1 MRRLR
6 WLALSSLCGLTGA
19 LLLPAPPA
27 DCQEMIQFGFEGRD
41 TVWVQGESKASF
53 REIAHRITDDHA
65 RSGSRS
71 EHIQLQVEQGEF
83 IHYTYNVGRAPV
95 TDELTASVFVRAT
108 RPGVQ
113 LLARVVLPQER
124 DPENLAQPL
133 TVILGGDS
141 YLHTSRWQQL
151 GIRQPVK
158 RLNEKLALLREKH
171 KRPDFNLNG
180 AYVDRLILNVCCGP
194 GQIDVY
200 IDDLEV
206 GPVLDAKQAGP
217 TPGMTTGR
225 TTEPTTPTAPTN
237 RRAAV
242 VELKGNPQQ
251 LFVADGQ
258 KLFMRGIRHTGTPLK
273 TLSDALFNVIWIDE
287 NAPPGLLEDAANLG
301 FWLVPSLK
309 PPGLSKPGEATLT
322 ANEAFG
328 KKVARFLNNEAV
340 LIWDLGND
348 QELEQAATVARIARA
363 FRTADPMRP
372 LIVDVR
378 YGFQRYAH
386 GIDSQ
391 LMIGAHKWPLMTSME
406 LLAYRDWLMQCRA
419 LTGRDAFCWTW
430 IQTHLPDWFMTVAY
444 DRTADGGF
452 TEPIG
457 PQAEQIRLMTF
468 LAIGSGYRGVA
479 YWSDRFLA
487 DSHTGRDR
495 LLALALLNHQLK
507 LLEPILVD
515 VEEPEWI
522 DTSDPNVKAAVLR
535 PRKKPTVL
543 VLPIWVGKGSQFVPG
558 QAAVPSLTIK
568 VPAVPLGCQA
578 WEVSPGRVQSLKW
591 TRKLGGN
598 EIVLKEFCL
607 SSAIVFT
614 SDLTGLVV
622 KCQKDQ
628 KEMAQ
633 SAAQWAYDQAQ
644 EELAKVERVHAELEQ
659 MGQKVDSSDVLL
671 NKARDYLTSSLSSR
685 RAGDYGEG
693 YAEAERALRPIRIL
707 MRKDWEKAVKP
718 LEGLAVASP
727 YAVSYYTLPRHWRFW
742 DQVTSQRVAA
752 NVLPDG
758 DFELPMDRVPDGW
771 LLQEVPSLDN
781 TVGAARRVAEGAK
794 EGKQCLKMEVKPRD
808 PLTAAAVL
816 ERTYL
821 AIHSPSVRLQPGTL
835 VRVSAWVKIPTAIT
849 GSPDGVLLFDSS
861 GGEALAVR
869 LTAAQD
875 WKKVTLYRKVPA
887 SGAINVSLA
896 LTGLGT
902 AYFDDVRIEPL
913 VPAGTTTAAA
923 DRGK

>member
-6 WLALSSLCGLTGA
+6 WLALSSLCGLTVA
-19 LLLPAPPA
+19 LVLTAPPA
-27 DCQEMIQFGFEGRD
+27 DCQEIIQFGFEGRD
-41 TVWVQGESKASF
+41 TVWVPGDSKASF
-53 REIAHRITDDHA
+53 REIAHRITDEYA

-71 EHIQLQVEQGEF
+71 EHVQLLVEQGEF
-83 IHYTYNVGRAPV
+83 IYYTYNVGRAPI
-95 TDELTASVFVRAT
+95 TDELTASVFIRAS

-113 LLARVVLPQER
+113 LKARVVLPQER
-124 DPENLAQPL
+124 DPKNVAQPL
-133 TVILGGDS
+133 TVIVPGDS

-158 RLNEKLALLREKH
+158 LLNKQVELLRAEH
-171 KRPDFNLNG
+171 GRPDFNING

-217 TPGMTTGR
+217 RPADVPRNVTV
-225 TTEPTTPTAPTN
+225 PTAPQPATN

-287 NAPPGLLEDAANLG
+287 SAPPGLLEDAANLG
-301 FWLVPSLK
+301 FWLVPSLT
-309 PPGLSKPGEATLT
+309 PPGLPKPGEATLT
-322 ANEAFG
+322 GNEAFG
-328 KKVARFLNNEAV
+328 RKVARFVNNEAV
-340 LIWDLGND
+340 LSYSLGGD
-348 QELEQAATVARIARA
+348 SESEQAATIARTA
-363 FRTADPMRP
+363 RAIRTADPMRP
-372 LIVDVR
+372 LIIDVHD
-378 YGFQRYAH
+378 GFQRYAH
-386 GIDSQ
+386 GADSQ
-391 LMIGAHKWPLMTSME
+391 VMIGRWPLMTSVE
-406 LLAYRDWLMQCRA
+406 LLAYRDWLSHCRL
-419 LTGRDAFCWTW
+419 LTGRDAYCWTW

-444 DRTADGGF
+444 ERTASGNF

-515 VEEPEWI
+515 TEEPEWI
-522 DTSDPNVKAAVLR
+522 ETSDPNVKAAVLR

-578 WEVSPGRVQSLKW
+578 WEVSPGRVRSLNWK
-591 TRKLGGN
+591 RKLGGN

-607 SSAIVFT
+607 TSAIVFT

-622 KCQKDQ
+622 KCKRDQ
-628 KEMAQ
+628 EEMVQ
-633 SAAQWAYDQAQ
+633 SAAQWAYDEAQ
-644 EELAKVERVHAELEQ
+644 EELAKVERVHAELDQ
-659 MGQKVDSSDVLL
+659 MGQKVDGSDVLL
-671 NKARDYLTSSLSSR
+671 NKARDYLASSLSSR
-685 RAGDYGEG
+685 KAGDYGEG
-693 YAEAERALRPIRIL
+693 YAEAERALRPVRIL

-718 LEGLAVASP
+718 LDGAAPLAVLGP
-727 YAVSYYTLPRHWRFW
+727 
-742 DQVTSQRVAA
+742 
-752 NVLPDG
+752 G
-758 DFELPMDRVPDGW
+758 D
-771 LLQEVPSLDN
+771 
-781 TVGAARRVAEGAK
+781 
-794 EGKQCLKMEVKPRD
+794 
-808 PLTAAAVL
+808 LTA
-816 ERTYL
+816 
-821 AIHSPSVRLQPGTL
+821 G
-835 VRVSAWVKIPTAIT
+835 
-849 GSPDGVLLFDSS
+849 
-861 GGEALAVR
+861 GGER
-869 LTAAQD
+869 AA
-875 WKKVTLYRKVPA
+875 
-887 SGAINVSLA
+887 
-896 LTGLGT
+896 
-902 AYFDDVRIEPL
+902 
-913 VPAGTTTAAA
+913 
-923 DRGK
+923 

>member
-1 MRRLR
+1 MRRLHV
-6 WLALSSLCGLTGA
+6 LALAFLSGLAAVLVLTVPRAG
-19 LLLPAPPA
+19 
-27 DCQEMIQFGFEGRD
+27 CQEVIQFGFEGRD
-41 TVWVQGESKASF
+41 TVWVQGDSKASF
-53 REIAHRITDDHA
+53 REIAHRITDEYA

-71 EHIQLQVEQGEF
+71 EHLQLLVEQGEF
-83 IHYTYNVGRAPV
+83 IHYVYNVGRAPV
-95 TDELTASVFVRAT
+95 TDELTASVFIRAS

-113 LLARVVLPQER
+113 LKARVVLPQER
-124 DPENLAQPL
+124 DPKNLAQPL
-133 TVILGGDS
+133 TVLLPGDS
-141 YLHTSRWQQL
+141 YVHTRRWQQL

-158 RLNEKLALLREKH
+158 VFNQQVQMLRSDIN
-171 KRPDFNLNG
+171 RPDINITG

-206 GPVLDAKQAGP
+206 GPVLEPKADASRNANVP
-217 TPGMTTGR
+217 ATPA
-225 TTEPTTPTAPTN
+225 APVTN
-237 RRAAV
+237 RRAAA

-287 NAPPGLLEDAANLG
+287 SAPPGLLEDAANLG
-301 FWLVPSLK
+301 FWLVPTLK
-309 PPGLSKPGEATLT
+309 PPALPRPGEATLT
-322 ANEAFG
+322 SNEAFG
-328 KKVARFLNNEAV
+328 RKVARFLNNEAV
-340 LIWDLGND
+340 LSWDLGGD
-348 QELEQAATVARIARA
+348 QEQEQAATVARTARA

-372 LIVDVR
+372 LAVDVKD
-378 YGFQRYAH
+378 GFQRYAH
-386 GIDSQ
+386 GVDPQ
-391 LMIGAHKWPLMTSME
+391 VMIGAHRWPLMTSME
-406 LLAYRDWLMQCRA
+406 LLAYRDWLSQRR
-419 LTGRDAFCWTW
+419 LLIGRDAFCWTW

-444 DRTADGGF
+444 DRTADGAF

-457 PQAEQIRLMTF
+457 PHAEQIRLMTF

-515 VEEPEWI
+515 AEEPEWI
-522 DTSDPNVKAAVLR
+522 DTSDPNVKAAVVR

-578 WEVSPGRVQSLKW
+578 WEISPGRVRSHGW
-591 TRKLGGN
+591 IRRLGGN

-607 SSAIVFT
+607 TSAIVFT

-622 KCQKDQ
+622 KCKKDQ
-628 KEMAQ
+628 EEMAQ
-633 SAAQWAYDQAQ
+633 SAAQWAYDEAQ
-644 EELAKVERVHAELEQ
+644 EELAKVERVHTELEQ
-659 MGQKVDSSDVLL
+659 LGQRVDGSEVLL
-671 NKARDYLTSSLSSR
+671 SKARGYLASSLNCR
-685 RAGDYGEG
+685 QAGDYGEG
-693 YAEAERALRPIRIL
+693 YEEAERALRPLRIL
-707 MRKDWEKAVKP
+707 MRKDWEKAIKP
-718 LEGLAVASP
+718 LDGLAVASP
-727 YAVSYYTLPRHWRFW
+727 YAVSFYTLPRHWRFW

-758 DFELPMDRVPDGW
+758 DFELPMDRVPEGW
-771 LLQEVPSLDN
+771 LLQELPSLDN
-781 TVGAARRVAEGAK
+781 TLATARRVNEIAK

-808 PLTAAAVL
+808 PLAAPAVL

-821 AIHSPSVRLQPGTL
+821 AIHSPAVRLQPGTL
-835 VRVSAWVKIPTAIT
+835 VRISACVKIPAAII
-849 GSPDGVLLFDSS
+849 GSPDGALLFDSA
-861 GGEALAVR
+861 GGEPLAVR

-875 WKKVTLYRKVPA
+875 WKKVTLYRKVPP
-887 SGAINVSLA
+887 SGSINVSLA
-896 LTGLGT
+896 LTGLGIV
-902 AYFDDVRIEPL
+902 YCDDMRIEPL
-913 VPAGTTTAAA
+913 VPAGTTTTGERRTA
-923 DRGK
+923 DR